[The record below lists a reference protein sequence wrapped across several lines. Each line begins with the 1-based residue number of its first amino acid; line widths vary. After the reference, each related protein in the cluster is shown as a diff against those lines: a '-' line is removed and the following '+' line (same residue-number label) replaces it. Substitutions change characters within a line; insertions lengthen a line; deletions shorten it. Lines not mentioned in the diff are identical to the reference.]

1 MKIESIKGNVA
12 APKGFWAGGIHSGIR
27 KNKTKND
34 LALIVSETKANVA
47 CTFTLNKV
55 KASPLRQT
63 MKNVADGQAQAIIV
77 NSGNANSCNPDGDE
91 KAAAMC
97 RLAAQTVGIDAAD
110 VVVSST
116 GVIGKSLPLE
126 PIEKALPAL
135 YASLSDEDG
144 TPAAY
149 AIMTTDTRIKEI
161 TVAFEIDGIACKMG
175 AIAKGSGMIHPNM
188 GTMLAF
194 ITTDVAISSA
204 MLKNALGD
212 VVEDTFNMISIDG
225 DTSTNDIACVMANGQ
240 AGNKEIVEKDSA
252 YADFEKV
259 LRHVSTYL
267 SREIA
272 RDGEGAGK
280 LIECRV
286 TGAEKEKD
294 AKKIAKSVIA
304 SSLFKTAMAGADA
317 NWGRVLCAV
326 GYSGA
331 AFNENAVDI
340 ALSSKVGILHT
351 CKDSM
356 GLDFDEELAKKILS
370 EDEIVVEIVLHDGE
384 HCATAW
390 GCDLTGEYVNINASY
405 RT

>member
-1 MKIESIKGNVA
+1 MKLIKGNVA
-12 APKGFWAGGIHSGIR
+12 APKGFFAGGMHCGIR
-27 KNKTKND
+27 KNKSKND

-63 MKNVADGQAQAIIV
+63 MKNVADGHAQAIIV

-97 RLAAQTVGIDAAD
+97 RLAAKAAKIAPED
-110 VVVSST
+110 VIVSST

-126 PIEKALPAL
+126 PIQSALPTL
-135 YASLSDEDG
+135 YDSLSDEDG
-144 TPAAY
+144 IQAAY
-149 AIMTTDTRIKEI
+149 AIMTTDTRVKEI
-161 TVAFEIDGIACKMG
+161 AVSFQLNGIPCKMG
-175 AIAKGSGMIHPNM
+175 GIAKGSGMIHPNM

-194 ITTDVAISSA
+194 ITADVAISVP
-204 MLKNALGD
+204 MLKSALSG
-212 VVEDTFNMISIDG
+212 VVNDTFNMISIDG
-225 DTSTNDIACVMANGQ
+225 DTSTNDIACVMANGH
-240 AGNKEIVEKDSA
+240 AGNQEIVEKDEA
-252 YADFEKV
+252 YADFVEA
-259 LRHVSTYL
+259 LRYVSEYL

-280 LIECRV
+280 LLQCNV
-286 TGAEKEKD
+286 TEAASEQD
-294 AKKIAKSVIA
+294 AKKIAKSVIT

-331 AFNENAVDI
+331 GFDEDAVDI
-340 ALSSKVGILHT
+340 ALSSKVGKIYT
-351 CKDSM
+351 CKNSM
-356 GLDFDEELAKKILS
+356 GLDFDEDLAKKVLS
-370 EDEIVVEIVLHDGE
+370 EDEIIVDITLHDGN
-384 HCATAW
+384 HSATAW
-390 GCDLTGEYVNINASY
+390 GCDLTCEYVNINASY